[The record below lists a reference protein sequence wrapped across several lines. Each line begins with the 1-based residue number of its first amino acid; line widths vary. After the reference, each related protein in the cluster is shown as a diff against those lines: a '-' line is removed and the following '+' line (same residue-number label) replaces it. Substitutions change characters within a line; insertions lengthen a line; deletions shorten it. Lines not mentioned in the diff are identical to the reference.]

1 MQENRGAVL
10 PIPALIA
17 AAVVCLA
24 ISLYATTLH
33 DRDPGPERSVIRP
46 ATADALDAA
55 TESGIV
61 EPARLAGALTT
72 IPAGYEANLTVRAEG
87 ERWSAGPEPPGN
99 VRASAGGSTS
109 GDAEVRTR
117 VVTVR
122 VGPGQFRPG
131 EFEVI
136 LWS

>member
-1 MQENRGAVL
+1 MRESRGAVL

-17 AAVVCLA
+17 AAVVCL
-24 ISLYATTLH
+24 SLSVYATTLH

-46 ATADALDAA
+46 ATADALEAA
-55 TESGIV
+55 SESGIV
-61 EPARLAGALTT
+61 EPSRLDDALAT
-72 IPAGYEANLTVRAEG
+72 IPEGYEANLTVRAEG
-87 ERWSAGPEPPGN
+87 ERRSVGPAPPGD
-99 VRASAGGSTS
+99 ASS

-117 VVTVR
+117 VVTIR
-122 VGPGQFRPG
+122 VGQGQFRPG